1 MLLALLSLAPT
12 LATEWQSPP
21 EEVLDVLHAP
31 DLPWVWTAPSGEHLL
46 LADPVTYAPLA
57 DYAAGWY
64 ELAGKRVALEVNAAI
79 VPRGILTQHRFR
91 PGDKVEIV
99 HAIGGG

>member
-57 DYAAGWY
+57 DYAAGWPIPY
-64 ELAGKRVALEVNAAI
+64 DRLSRILHREGLRERTWFAPRAA
-79 VPRGILTQHRFR
+79 
-91 PGDKVEIV
+91 
-99 HAIGGG
+99 